1 MTLTTT
7 RDVPLDPSTPATG
20 QPGDGSAAQT
30 RHPLLPMVLRSEWA
44 KANTVRSS
52 YWSVLIAIVAMGLGT
67 VIAAIQAKSGKPIVD
82 PVGLTLGGVLFA
94 QLAVGV
100 LAVLV
105 VTSEYSTG
113 MIRST
118 FVAVPQRRR
127 VIAAKAAVVAGIA
140 LVSGTSASL
149 ATFLAGQAILG
160 RHGVSLTAP
169 GALRSVIGVGL
180 YLALIAIF
188 AVGLGTIVRSS
199 VGAIAILFGL
209 LFVLPQILTA
219 LPSLHNVAKL
229 LPSTAGQAITH
240 TAVTTTSLAPW
251 TGLALLTVYTA
262 GILAAGLAIVHHRD
276 A

>member
-1 MTLTTT
+1 MTATTVSNT
-7 RDVPLDPSTPATG
+7 PVDPSTIATG
-20 QPGDGSAAQT
+20 EDAGPAAVQP
-30 RHPLLPMVLRSEWA
+30 RHPLLPMLVRSEWA
-44 KANTVRSS
+44 KTKTVRST
-52 YWSVLIAIVAMGLGT
+52 YWSVLLAVVAMGLGT
-67 VIAAIQAKSGKPIVD
+67 VIAAIQARSNKPIVD

-94 QLAVGV
+94 QLAIGV

-118 FVAVPQRRR
+118 FVAAPQRRW
-127 VIAAKAAVVAGIA
+127 VIATKAAVVAAIA
-140 LVSGTSASL
+140 FVAGTIASL

-160 RHGVSLTAP
+160 HHGVSITAP

-180 YLALIAIF
+180 YLVLIAIF

-199 VGAIAILFGL
+199 VGAIAILFAL

-219 LPSLHNVAKL
+219 LPSLRNIAKF

-240 TAVTTTSLAPW
+240 TAATTTSLSPW
-251 TGLALLTVYTA
+251 SGLAVLTFYA
-262 GILAAGLAIVHHRD
+262 AAILAAGLVIVHRRD